1 MFTVTGCGETIE
13 VIRGP
18 RRRKSY
24 IPPKRTRKRKRIPEE
39 LLDRK
44 RDRTKRRYTIS
55 SDDIKQMEKDSLLAL
70 AHETPIAKFQVVSDR
85 RQSLPL
91 WGRRNSFLNDK
102 RRNSFL
108 NDKCKIIENKMRKSA
123 CGLPPLITPSLKR
136 RESLIVQN
144 PMKPLG
150 CGYSPRP
157 IKSDCEKYKSARGR
171 RIWKAAVR
179 KTVRRAHL
187 TKSHRSVKENSRS
200 LSILS
205 ITKTGVGKRRSSYQ
219 QSSISTKY
227 LSKRRRSAVNV
238 DGRVSTMVKELSR
251 CSLSSSHMRRRSISL
266 HELDP
271 LRQKLNFTF

>member
-1 MFTVTGCGETIE
+1 MTGCGETIE

-24 IPPKRTRKRKRIPEE
+24 IPPKRTRKRKRVPEE

-85 RQSLPL
+85 RQ
-91 WGRRNSFLNDK
+91 
-102 RRNSFL
+102 
-108 NDKCKIIENKMRKSA
+108 IENKMRKSA

-251 CSLSSSHMRRRSISL
+251 CSLSSSHIRRRSISL